1 MTDRQLI
8 SLCEGIWTGALHA
21 RHVCLEDYP
30 TAHNATCATATLV
43 ALEFPDIPQEQW
55 DRCAAQITE
64 SLTCTPSD
72 HPGARIP
79 LRRS

>member
-8 SLCEGIWTGALHA
+8 SLCEGIWTGALH
-21 RHVCLEDYP
+21 RRLDCLEDYP
-30 TAHNATCATATLV
+30 TAHNAACATATLV
-43 ALEFPDIPQEQW
+43 ALEFPDILQEQW
-55 DRCAAQITE
+55 DRCATQITE

>member
-8 SLCEGIWTGALHA
+8 SLCEGIWTGALHL
-21 RHVCLEDYP
+21 RHIELMDYP
-30 TAHNATCATATLV
+30 TAHDAACATATMV

-55 DRCAAQITE
+55 DRCAGPIMS
-64 SLTCTPSD
+64 SLTCTPTD
-72 HPGARIP
+72 RMGERVP

>member
-8 SLCEGIWTGALHA
+8 SLCEGIWTGALHP
-21 RHVCLEDYP
+21 RHIELIDYP
-30 TAHNATCATATLV
+30 TAHDAACATATLV

-55 DRCAAQITE
+55 DRCAMAIQD
-64 SLTCTPSD
+64 SLTCTPTD
-72 HPGARIP
+72 RMGGRVP